1 MVYSRRASL
10 IIGSLMFFS
19 FFGVLALIFSPVFSG
34 KNGLDYADELFNKLA
49 KGSAYFIPQLLSSA
63 EKFVGT
69 SFRVSLSLEKA
80 GDTERT
86 AKLFTSAG
94 ALTESQGDK
103 LTVEGDLGKVLQS
116 ALKDSDHMFQND
128 GEKVRERYGEDERKS
143 MLSWWTALTRVEKS
157 FKKSLKIEESKIVSE
172 VIKKGI
178 EPAYNFYRIEPQRVA
193 DRAGIMTFLL
203 IFYIGYTLW
212 WGFAIFYLFDGF
224 GLSMKKARVK
234 KEN

>member
-1 MVYSRRASL
+1 MVYTRRSSL

-49 KGSAYFIPQLLSSA
+49 KGSAYFIPHLLGSA

-69 SFRVSLSLEKA
+69 SFRVSLSLEKGGEA
-80 GDTERT
+80 EKV
-86 AKLFTSAG
+86 AKLFASAG
-94 ALTESQGDK
+94 ALTESQGAK
-103 LTVEGDLGKVLQS
+103 LMVEGDLGKVLQS
-116 ALKDSDHMFQND
+116 ALRDSDQMFKND
-128 GEKVRERYGEDERKS
+128 GEKVRERYGEDERKT
-143 MLSWWTALTRVEKS
+143 MLFWWTALTRVEKS
-157 FKKSLKIEESKIVSE
+157 LKKSMKIEESGMVSE
-172 VIKKGI
+172 VLKKGI

-193 DRAGIMTFLL
+193 DRAGIMIFLL

-212 WGFAIFYLFDGF
+212 WGFAIFYLFEGF

-234 KEN
+234 KET